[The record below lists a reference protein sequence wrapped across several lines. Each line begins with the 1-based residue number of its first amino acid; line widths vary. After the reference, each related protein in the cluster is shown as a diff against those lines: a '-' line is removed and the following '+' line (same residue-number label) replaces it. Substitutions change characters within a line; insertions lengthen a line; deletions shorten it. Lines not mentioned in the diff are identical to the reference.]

1 MNKKIKILRI
11 IPTLDPSYGGPVT
24 GIIDSTKLLKKMG
37 VEIDIVTHD
46 SEFKSNLI
54 NSVKIFNLGPSYGK
68 YNLNLKFYKWIKL
81 NNYKYDAFIIHGI
94 WNFSSLVARILL
106 KYKYYVFLHGALDP
120 YFKNEFFKCFKK
132 KIYWYLF
139 EKKNLSFSKGVLL
152 TNEFEKKQLR
162 NTYVNTDGIKKRNI
176 GYGILEKKLDKKKI
190 KKIFYNKFSQL
201 RGKKFYLFL
210 GRFHKKKGC
219 FILIKSVENM
229 LKKNRDIYV
238 LMAGPISEH
247 KKKIQ
252 KYCDD
257 NNLYNKIIWSDEIS
271 DNLKWGA
278 IYCSY
283 CMVLPSHGE
292 NFGISLVESLSYS
305 RPVITTTKVGIHS
318 KISEYKAGFVSANNL
333 QDFQKKLIKM
343 HSLKKKEYLKLTK
356 NAQRCFKK
364 NYDLEISIKDL
375 YKLLKN

>member
-120 YFKNEFFKCFKK
+120 YFKNEFFKCLKK

-152 TNEFEKKQLR
+152 
-162 NTYVNTDGIKKRNI
+162 
-176 GYGILEKKLDKKKI
+176 
-190 KKIFYNKFSQL
+190 
-201 RGKKFYLFL
+201 
-210 GRFHKKKGC
+210 
-219 FILIKSVENM
+219 
-229 LKKNRDIYV
+229 
-238 LMAGPISEH
+238 
-247 KKKIQ
+247 
-252 KYCDD
+252 
-257 NNLYNKIIWSDEIS
+257 NN
-271 DNLKWGA
+271 
-278 IYCSY
+278 
-283 CMVLPSHGE
+283 
-292 NFGISLVESLSYS
+292 
-305 RPVITTTKVGIHS
+305 
-318 KISEYKAGFVSANNL
+318 
-333 QDFQKKLIKM
+333 
-343 HSLKKKEYLKLTK
+343 
-356 NAQRCFKK
+356 
-364 NYDLEISIKDL
+364 
-375 YKLLKN
+375 